1 MTKAEYERFVALRK
15 KVMAAIK
22 RELEIDCS
30 CKSYEG
36 TFEWKICYPDYFEDE
51 EGVLAPDHY
60 VLTLH
65 CYVLGP
71 ARHYE
76 WRGRT
81 ATKVLD
87 KAEREIES
95 WLGEEHGE

>member
-1 MTKAEYERFVALRK
+1 MTKAEHERFVALRK

-22 RELEIDCS
+22 RELEIDFY

-36 TFEWKICYPDYFEDE
+36 TFELTVCYPNYFDDS
-51 EGVLAPDHY
+51 EGVLAPNYY

-71 ARHYE
+71 GRHYD
-76 WRGRT
+76 WRGNT
-81 ATKVLD
+81 IEKVLD
-87 KAEREIES
+87 DAEREIGS
-95 WLGEEHGE
+95 WVVEDNA